1 MPMAVALMVAPSARL
16 GAHLF
21 ALTIGGCVVL

>member
-1 MPMAVALMVAPSARL
+1 MPMAVALMVAASAGL
-16 GAHLF
+16 GTRLF